1 MKTEKLTYERAN
13 ELLRYDP
20 DSGKLFWR
28 VSRGTAK
35 AGDEAGGVW
44 LTAGHKVPY
53 LRVRVEGVGY
63 MAHQVVWLLFYG
75 KPAGGDIDHRDGNGL
90 NNRPENLRVGPQLI
104 NGKNKR
110 MACNNTSGVTG
121 VSWFAVAKKWRG
133 GVKVN
138 RKYNHIGL
146 YANLADAEAAVRE
159 FRAKHGFTERHG
171 GKK

>member
-1 MKTEKLTYERAN
+1 MNELSFERAN

-35 AGDEAGGVW
+35 AGDDAGSVW
-44 LTAGHKVPY
+44 YPAGQRRPY
-53 LRVRVEGVGY
+53 MRVGIDGKARL
-63 MAHQVVWLLFYG
+63 AHQVVWLLFYG
-75 KPAGGDIDHRDGNGL
+75 KPAGEDIDHLNGNGL
-90 NNRPENLRVGPQLI
+90 DNRIKNLRIAPQLI
-104 NGKNKR
+104 NAKNCR
-110 MACNNTSGVTG
+110 MRSNNMSGVTG

-133 GVKVN
+133 GVRVN

-171 GKK
+171 EAG